1 MHSINCVQS
10 ERLMDEQ
17 KERGSRSWRWYHFF
31 ETSHSFVG
39 LTELL
44 LGSCLSPLPSFL
56 HTSHVSL
63 LFKPTNSC
71 FIFYIFFVFPRLFP
85 ANLFSIQIYLFQM
98 LSNECFW
105 VLLLSWKQQMRK
117 INFKTRDLFT
127 VLGPVVV
134 NWDFRHA
141 SLLLHTLS
149 AYSCSWLQHTK
160 TPARFTLCS
169 HVRTYI
175 CNCRMGKM
183 ANMCEINCTCGCLTC
198 MQISSSVY
206 HWKRK
211 ERHKMCVNVREE
223 QQEGK
228 TTKAVQRGSCVHLN
242 LRWYIVYST

>member
-1 MHSINCVQS
+1 MANKSLLYACMGGTSREWKPHTRAAMHSINCGQS

-56 HTSHVSL
+56 HTSHASL
-63 LFKPTNSC
+63 LFKPNNSC
-71 FIFYIFFVFPRLFP
+71 FIFYIFCFFLPI
-85 ANLFSIQIYLFQM
+85 FSKSILHLYIQYLIEM
-98 LSNECFW
+98 LTNECFW
-105 VLLLSWKQQMRK
+105 MLLLSRKQQMRK

-127 VLGPVVV
+127 VSGPVVV

-141 SLLLHTLS
+141 SLLFHTLS

-160 TPARFTLCS
+160 TPACFKLCR

-198 MQISSSVY
+198 M
-206 HWKRK
+206 
-211 ERHKMCVNVREE
+211 
-223 QQEGK
+223 
-228 TTKAVQRGSCVHLN
+228 
-242 LRWYIVYST
+242 